1 MTVEKRRAKRRFLV
15 VVHTVLGL
23 TCVIDVPNEATAMP
37 QRPDEAV
44 LTFLVKPL
52 VPEVEGI

>member
-1 MTVEKRRAKRRFLV
+1 MTVEKRRVKRRFLV

-37 QRPDEAV
+37 QCPDEAV

-52 VPEVEGI
+52 